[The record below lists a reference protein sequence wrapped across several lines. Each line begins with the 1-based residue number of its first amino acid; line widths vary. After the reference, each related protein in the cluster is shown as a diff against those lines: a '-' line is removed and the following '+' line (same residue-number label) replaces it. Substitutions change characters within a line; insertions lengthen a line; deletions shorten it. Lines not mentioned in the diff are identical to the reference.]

1 MAGVLS
7 LTLMAAWVRCVEW
20 PVNKAPTATGES
32 SHFGDKPV
40 QLEDGR
46 RVLVKFTKKGLVERH
61 QDAKGRP
68 WSRPRVLYP
77 KGGDPE
83 CGVSLSTYRNTVTVI
98 ADYFGPACY
107 ADSEAQVVIVA
118 VSDGDLDEWDKHLS
132 AGWLHW
138 GKPRFSWSGLRV
150 VFRDGGEEL
159 SWRQTVGFTGS
170 TEGPPA
176 EDR

>member
-77 KGGDPE
+77 KGETPNAGSASARTGTP
-83 CGVSLSTYRNTVTVI
+83 SL
-98 ADYFGPACY
+98 
-107 ADSEAQVVIVA
+107 
-118 VSDGDLDEWDKHLS
+118 
-132 AGWLHW
+132 
-138 GKPRFSWSGLRV
+138 
-150 VFRDGGEEL
+150 
-159 SWRQTVGFTGS
+159 
-170 TEGPPA
+170 
-176 EDR
+176 